1 MIDATAA
8 LRPNAARMGR
18 ITGSVTEIEA
28 VYRART
34 KRSRALMERAARSMP
49 GGNTRTT
56 SFHPPYPVVFER
68 GAGPWLRDVDG
79 CRYIDLFNNGLSL
92 IHGHAYRPIRQAM
105 VRALSIGTAW
115 SGANRVQI
123 EFAELLKKRIPG
135 GQLVRFANTGSE
147 AAMLA
152 VKVARQATR
161 RPLILKFER
170 AYHGS
175 YPDLEAGLYGQ
186 GEMAGRTVLARFND
200 IESCKQ
206 IFAKHGPSIAAV
218 VYEPVMFTGRVVTP
232 VEGFLN
238 SLQRLAR
245 QHQALTILDD
255 CLMLRL
261 AKGGS
266 TEKFGL
272 QPDLVV
278 LGKFIGGGTPVGAVV
293 GRKDLMD
300 IFNPVKPGA
309 TFHGGSFNGNVLG
322 CSAGLVTL
330 NCLTASAIHKM
341 DRQGEVLRSRLR
353 NKAASLRLDVEVT
366 GIGSIGGIAFAADPV
381 RHEDNPSAIGLSA
394 LYLLACLNAG
404 VALGPG
410 GLFAF
415 STVVDERTL
424 MRAIAGMEQALEE
437 VAGFAK

>member
-1 MIDATAA
+1 MD
-8 LRPNAARMGR
+8 R
-18 ITGSVTEIEA
+18 IAGSITEIEA
-28 VYRART
+28 TYRART

-68 GAGPWLRDVDG
+68 GKGPWLRDVDG
-79 CRYIDLFNNGLSL
+79 HRYVDLFNNGLSL
-92 IHGHAYRPIRQAM
+92 IHGHSYPPIRQAM
-105 VRALSIGTAW
+105 ARALDIGTAW
-115 SGANRVQI
+115 SGASRAQI
-123 EFAELLKKRIPG
+123 EFAELLKRRIPG

-152 VKVARQATR
+152 VKLARRFTR
-161 RPLILKFER
+161 RRLVLKFER

-186 GEMAGRTVLARFND
+186 GEMADRAVLARFND
-200 IESCKQ
+200 LESCKQ
-206 IFAKHGPSIAAV
+206 VFARHGASIAAV

-232 VEGFLN
+232 AEQFLTG
-238 SLQRLAR
+238 LQNLAR
-245 QHQALTILDD
+245 RYGALTILDD

-272 QPDLVV
+272 NPDLVV

-293 GRKDLMD
+293 GRESIMD
-300 IFNPVKPGA
+300 IFNPLKPGA
-309 TFHGGSFNGNVLG
+309 MFHGGSFNGNVFG

-330 NCLTASAIHKM
+330 KCLTASVINKM
-341 DRQGEVLRSRLR
+341 DRQVETLRSRLR
-353 NKAASLRLDVEVT
+353 NKAASLRLDIDVT
-366 GIGSIGGIAFAADPV
+366 GMGSFGGIAFAADPV
-381 RHEDNPSAIGLSA
+381 RHEDDPSAIGLSA
-394 LYLLACLNAG
+394 LFLLACLNTG

-415 STVVDERTL
+415 STVIDEHAL
-424 MRAIAGMEQALEE
+424 KHAIAGMERALED
-437 VAGFAK
+437 VAAIRHATHHREND